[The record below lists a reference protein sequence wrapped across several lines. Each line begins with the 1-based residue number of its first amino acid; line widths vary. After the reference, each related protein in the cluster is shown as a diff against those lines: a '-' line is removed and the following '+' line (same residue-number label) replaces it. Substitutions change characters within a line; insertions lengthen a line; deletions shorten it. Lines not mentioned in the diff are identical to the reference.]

1 MGLVGGFTAVKPSDD
16 HLIRDAGGHRIA
28 PDAAEVVVVRR
39 LNVGVVGL
47 LTNMTQPLNGQ
58 SVSVALLILLMYTT
72 QALNGHTSGFR
83 S

>member
-39 LNVGVVGL
+39 LNV
-47 LTNMTQPLNGQ
+47 
-58 SVSVALLILLMYTT
+58 A
-72 QALNGHTSGFR
+72 GFR
-83 S
+83 RRFQVAVSGGGFISPSP